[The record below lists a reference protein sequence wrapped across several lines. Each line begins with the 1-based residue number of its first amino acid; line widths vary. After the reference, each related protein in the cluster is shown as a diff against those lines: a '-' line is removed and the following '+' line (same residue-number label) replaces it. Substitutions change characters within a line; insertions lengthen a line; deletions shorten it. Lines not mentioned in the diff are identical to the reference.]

1 MATLLTK
8 SSFED
13 YLRDQRL
20 KALPVDGI
28 EGAKILIDPLN
39 MRVVLEVTCSSI
51 PDLTLS
57 ERLSWT
63 TLSQHE
69 DAFHGELSVWAGQQ
83 MFEAYLLVAD
93 IAAEL
98 SEIGDMQAALEAAT
112 SGFSELLETDHI
124 LSQEKQIGLAGEL
137 VVIKNLLD
145 LGKGHAV
152 DFWMGPDGS
161 EHDFKFREFD
171 LEVKTTVSE
180 RRSHRIGNLSQLTP
194 SRNRPLF
201 LASIQLTRT
210 TNQLGFN
217 LSELIKTVQMTGLSG
232 QDKFFEKLE
241 RSGWKREHA
250 HLYSS
255 RFELRS
261 EALVFEVDSNFP
273 RLDAENLNLAENLGS
288 RISDVSYRVELDG
301 LASAE
306 TLNETL
312 KRAKLVS

>member
-63 TLSQHE
+63 TLSQNGH
-69 DAFHGELSVWAGQQ
+69 AIHGELSVWAGQQ

-98 SEIGDMQAALEAAT
+98 GENGDLQAALEAAT
-112 SGFSELLETDHI
+112 SGFSELLETDHV

-137 VVIKNLLD
+137 VVIKHLLD
-145 LGKGHAV
+145 LGKDNVV
-152 DFWMGPDGS
+152 DFWMGPHGA
-161 EHDFKFREFD
+161 EHDFKFQAFD

-194 SRNRPLF
+194 SANRPLF

-210 TNQLGFN
+210 TSQLGFN
-217 LSELIKTVQMTGLSG
+217 LSELIQTVNTTGSSV
-232 QDKFFEKLE
+232 QDKFVEKLE
-241 RSGWKREHA
+241 HSGWRREHA

-255 RFELRS
+255 RFEMRS

-273 RLDAENLNLAENLGS
+273 RLDAELLNLAEDLGS

-301 LASAE
+301 LASTA
-306 TLNETL
+306 TLHETL
-312 KRAKLVS
+312 KRAALVS